1 MSGKLA
7 FPAWAMGQVLLPEQ
21 FQAQQE
27 ALLAHVGVRAEL
39 SGLPAYGLSR
49 LVINEDL
56 LATGALNVERLTYLF
71 ASGLLIDTPGN
82 AVLTNANLGELTAD
96 VASIYLHVHNEVT
109 DATDLERYIDDP
121 RSVTRVIFRAELS
134 LAARLDDARESVKLM
149 ELVRDSDRRW
159 VLSDYSPPLLR
170 TGGGSSP
177 FLRDKLSRCQQGVRA
192 VEAQLGRR
200 IKDAF
205 LGSEQVSELRRIRA
219 AAYRVLAVLADHG
232 FGEDA
237 QAKVS
242 LHPYLLFSL
251 LRDFELEAAILSDKQ
266 GITNPRYR
274 HDDLGS
280 SFELLRERIDG
291 QLGASSLNSKR
302 LEFKHRASWYV
313 AAPFPEDLCLSQE
326 VFLII
331 KSRGP
336 EPVMFDDIKL
346 ASPRRI
352 EEVYGRALA
361 GIPLAPMNATTAASF
376 AQTYGRDAAFYE
388 VGTDGDEEWAHAVF
402 ERELCFPSWRELE
415 GLSAVLVWGG

>member
-27 ALLAHVGVRAEL
+27 ALLAHVGVRAAL
-39 SGLPAYGLSR
+39 SGLPAYGLAR
-49 LVINEDL
+49 LVINEEL
-56 LATGALNVERLTYLF
+56 LATGALSVERLTYVF

-82 AVLTNANLGELTAD
+82 AVLTNANLGELTD
-96 VASIYLHVHNEVT
+96 DTASIYLHIHNDVI
-109 DATDLERYIDDP
+109 DATDLAHYVDDP

-149 ELVRDSDRRW
+149 ELVRDRDRRW
-159 VLSDYSPPLLR
+159 VLGAYSPPLLR
-170 TGGGSSP
+170 TGGGGSP
-177 FLRDKLSRCQQGVRA
+177 FLRDKLSRCQRSVRA

-205 LGSEQVSELRRIRA
+205 LGREQVSELRRIRA

-237 QAKVS
+237 QVKVA
-242 LHPYLLFSL
+242 LHPYMLFSL
-251 LRDFELEAAILSDKQ
+251 LRDFDLEAAILSEDQ
-266 GITNPRYR
+266 SVTHPRY
-274 HDDLGS
+274 HHEDLAA
-280 SFELLRERIDG
+280 SFEVLRQRIDG

-302 LEFKHRASWYV
+302 LEFTHRASWYV
-313 AAPFPEDLCLSQE
+313 AAPFPDDLCTSNE
-326 VFLII
+326 VFLIV
-331 KSRGP
+331 KSSGP

-352 EEVYGRALA
+352 EEIYSHALA
-361 GIPLAPMNATTAASF
+361 GVPLTPMNATTAASF

-388 VGTDGDEEWAHAVF
+388 VGTAGDLEWAHAVS

-415 GLSAVLVWGG
+415 GISAVLVWGG

>member
-1 MSGKLA
+1 MSSKLA

-27 ALLAHVGVRAEL
+27 ALLAHVGVRAAL
-39 SGLPAYGLSR
+39 SGLPAYGLAR
-49 LVINEDL
+49 LELNEDL
-56 LATGALNVERLTYLF
+56 LATGALSVERLTYLF
-71 ASGLLIDTPGN
+71 SSGLLIDTPGN
-82 AVLTNANLGELTAD
+82 AVLNNANLGELTD
-96 VASIYLHVHNEVT
+96 DSASIYLHIHNDVT
-109 DATDLERYIDDP
+109 DATDLLRYVDDP

-149 ELVRDSDRRW
+149 ELVRDRDRRW
-159 VLSDYSPPLLR
+159 VLGAYSPPLLR

-177 FLRDKLSRCQQGVRA
+177 FLRDKLSRCQRSVRA

-237 QAKVS
+237 QVKVA

-251 LRDFELEAAILSDKQ
+251 LRDFDLEAAILSDEQ
-266 GITNPRYR
+266 GVMSPRYH
-274 HDDLGS
+274 HDDLTT
-280 SFELLRERIDG
+280 SFEMLRERIDG

-302 LEFKHRASWYV
+302 LEFKHRANWYV
-313 AAPFPEDLCLSQE
+313 AAPFPDDLCESKE
-326 VFLII
+326 VFLIV
-331 KSRGP
+331 KSGSP
-336 EPVMFDDIKL
+336 EPVRFEDIKL

-352 EEVYGRALA
+352 EEVYSHALA
-361 GIPLAPMNATTAASF
+361 GVPLTPMNATTAASF
-376 AQTYGRDAAFYE
+376 AQTYGRDAAFYQ
-388 VGTDGDEEWAHAVF
+388 VGSDGDEEWAHAVR

-415 GLSAVLVWGG
+415 GISAVLVWGG